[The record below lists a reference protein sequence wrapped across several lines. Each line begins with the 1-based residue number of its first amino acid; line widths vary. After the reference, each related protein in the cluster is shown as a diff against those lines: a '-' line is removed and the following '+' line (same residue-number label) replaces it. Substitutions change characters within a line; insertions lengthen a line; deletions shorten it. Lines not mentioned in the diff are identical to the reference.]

1 MLISSLFRTLVVAG
15 SILTVG
21 ITGASA
27 EAKKNFKVGWSIYV
41 GWMPWGYAADTG
53 IAKRWADKCNRSPP
67 VRCSGIMMPGVWP
80 FERRVGGL
88 RFGANRILRLACL
101 PDSPLT

>member
-53 IAKRWADKCNRSPP
+53 IAKRWADKCNRSHPRS
-67 VRCSGIMMPGVWP
+67 VAAV
-80 FERRVGGL
+80 L
-88 RFGANRILRLACL
+88 
-101 PDSPLT
+101 